1 MRIQKS
7 SQISC
12 VKVSQSYRSGANAK
26 MFAHKMQTTTTIMLN
41 KNKNIALALALS
53 ASLLAVAEGG
63 PASYATC
70 QAGCAAAAGIAMCMS
85 GGVCSVG
92 CAAAYSACQSA
103 CAAAAFAPMP

>member
-1 MRIQKS
+1 MM
-7 SQISC
+7 
-12 VKVSQSYRSGANAK
+12 N
-26 MFAHKMQTTTTIMLN
+26 N
-41 KNKNIALALALS
+41 KKLALGVALG
-53 ASLLAVAEGG
+53 AVLVAVAECG

-85 GGVCSVG
+85 AGVCSVG